1 MKNHQEIL
9 EDIVGSFSYTIA
21 ERFCRRKCFIRFF
34 ESKFTTKK
42 KKNKFSY
49 DQVDD
54 HFEFVGKTTDMIYDY
69 YNKKYIKKTFL
80 YEILCECQIYF
91 MKFFKI
97 LSFFDFSICFFF
109 RLVLNCS
116 IIREAAHLFSF
127 W

>member
-1 MKNHQEIL
+1 MFYQIFWVKVYN
-9 EDIVGSFSYTIA
+9 
-21 ERFCRRKCFIRFF
+21 
-34 ESKFTTKK
+34 KK

-109 RLVLNCS
+109 D
-116 IIREAAHLFSF
+116 
-127 W
+127 